1 MLEGVFPWVLD
12 DFDLQACYKLKR
24 KIPHYIISQCYN
36 EFGSA
41 IDNFPVEIIGLFL
54 YSYTLMLYFK
64 K

>member
-1 MLEGVFPWVLD
+1 MLEGVFPCVLD
-12 DFDLQACYKLKR
+12 DFDLQACYKSKR
-24 KIPHYIISQCYN
+24 KIPHYIISQYY

-41 IDNFPVEIIGLFL
+41 IDNFTVEIIGLFL